1 MGIYFGSINRL
12 TYYIFALNLDY
23 ARWTIVQIYDML
35 LLPGMYPNANE
46 HFQQDRFTVNKTG
59 KLFSNI
65 GLDIC
70 QEQNIKKFKH
80 YSGPLSQNIEL

>member
-23 ARWTIVQIYDML
+23 ARWTIVQICDML

-46 HFQQDRFTVNKTG
+46 HFQQGRFTVNKTG